1 MGHIRGK
8 REQVGNEHLLNVN
21 CKLTLTLI
29 WEQYISKI
37 EKKKKRRVLIKKVYM
52 QIKKFLKFS
61 LAAIWL
67 ILHKICTTW
76 RHIRQSL
83 HTSHFIH
90 PNGERH
96 CLTVKCLAQERNTM
110 SPARSRTRTRA
121 STHDAILIKALAQ
134 ELVLSKLKNGLKL
147 YSCTRA
153 FSTLKKFRPV

>member
-8 REQVGNEHLLNVN
+8 REQVRNEHLLNVN

-37 EKKKKRRVLIKKVYM
+37 EKKKPRVLTKKVYI
-52 QIKKFLKFS
+52 QIKKILKF
-61 LAAIWL
+61 LHAAICL

-90 PNGERH
+90 PRGERH
-96 CLTVKCLAQERNTM
+96 CLMVKCLAQEHNTM
-110 SPARSRTRTRA
+110 SPAWSWTRTRA
-121 STHDAILIKALAQ
+121 ATHDAILIKTRAH

-147 YSCTRA
+147 YSCTRF
-153 FSTLKKFRPV
+153 FSTLETFRPV